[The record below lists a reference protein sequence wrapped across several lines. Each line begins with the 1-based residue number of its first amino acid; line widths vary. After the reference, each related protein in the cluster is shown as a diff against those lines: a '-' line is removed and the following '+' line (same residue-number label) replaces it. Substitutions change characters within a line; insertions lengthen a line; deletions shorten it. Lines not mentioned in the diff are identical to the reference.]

1 MSNATKRYASISIVL
16 VLYIVWFVPL
26 LKSVGLNNWIGVVIS
41 AIVLFGILMII
52 TKIFPDKK

>member
-26 LKSVGLNNWIGVVIS
+26 LKSVGLNNCIGVVIS
-41 AIVLFGILMII
+41 VIVLFGILMII